1 MRPKL
6 DSLSPA
12 ARDPR
17 RRRKIRRSTQMN
29 EEIIKIAATVVSSP
43 RIRKKRGISDI
54 MMTRKSDARFTT
66 PFL

>member
-1 MRPKL
+1 
-6 DSLSPA
+6 
-12 ARDPR
+12 
-17 RRRKIRRSTQMN
+17 MN

-54 MMTRKSDARFTT
+54 MMTRKSGARFTT